1 MAKIDKIMIHK
12 TIDADSYKK
21 TIYFNVLFRNRLM
34 MVAYVVL
41 SVMAVLEIIYC
52 ALTGF
57 ANNMNFTL
65 LTALLILGFM
75 IFIIYKTEKT
85 ARKIVKDNSD
95 ILGQTRTVVFSEE
108 NVIVEGHEKGDFTTL
123 EWDSLEKAYEL
134 KNHFIVYFTLPKI
147 ITVPKDQMDYD
158 EMRELT
164 KMLQKKCGKNFINR
178 AK

>member
-57 ANNMNFTL
+57 ANNMNFRTL
-65 LTALLILGFM
+65 RFALLLRI
-75 IFIIYKTEKT
+75 
-85 ARKIVKDNSD
+85 
-95 ILGQTRTVVFSEE
+95 
-108 NVIVEGHEKGDFTTL
+108 
-123 EWDSLEKAYEL
+123 
-134 KNHFIVYFTLPKI
+134 
-147 ITVPKDQMDYD
+147 
-158 EMRELT
+158 
-164 KMLQKKCGKNFINR
+164 KKKV
-178 AK
+178 